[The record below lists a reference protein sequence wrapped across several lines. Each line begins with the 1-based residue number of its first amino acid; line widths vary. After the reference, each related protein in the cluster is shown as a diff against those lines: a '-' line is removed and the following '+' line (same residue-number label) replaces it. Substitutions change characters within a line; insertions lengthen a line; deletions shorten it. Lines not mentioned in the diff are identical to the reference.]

1 MFRYR
6 LPTSARWQ
14 LAGSVGAVA
23 LLVAG
28 CAGGGPSAVGGGPV
42 RVVATTGMIADAVRQ
57 VGGDHVQVTA
67 LMGPGTD
74 PHTYLPSPSD
84 ASALASAHVVFFNG
98 LHLEGKMTQLLE
110 ENQAGAARAVAVSR
124 AIEPARLL
132 HADGGDGAHDPHVW
146 FDVRLWLKCVEV
158 VRDELAAVDPAR
170 AADYRANADRYLNE
184 LDALDR
190 EVREKAGRL
199 PASRRVVVT
208 SHDAFGYFA
217 RAYGF
222 EVRGL
227 QGVSTAAAT
236 GTRDVDELANFLGQ
250 RQIPAVFCET
260 SVRPKGLE
268 KVLDTVRE
276 KYGREVRLVGGA
288 DALYSDALGEPG
300 TSGESYVGMVRHNI
314 DVIVRALSQ

>member
-1 MFRYR
+1 MITAIRSSIPR
-6 LPTSARWQ
+6 KICVACVG
-14 LAGSVGAVA
+14 LATAVLVG
-23 LLVAG
+23 
-28 CAGGGPSAVGGGPV
+28 CTGGGSGTIGDGPV
-42 RVVATTGMIADAVRQ
+42 RVVTTTGIIADTVRQ
-57 VGGDHVQVTA
+57 VGGPHVQVTA

-98 LHLEGKMTQLLE
+98 LHREGKMTQLLE

-124 AIEPARLL
+124 AIEPARLR

-146 FDVRLWLKCVEV
+146 FDVRLWMTCVEV
-158 VRDELAAVDPAR
+158 VRDELAALDPAR
-170 AADYRANADRYLNE
+170 AADYHANADRYLKE
-184 LDALDR
+184 LDALDN
-190 EVREKAGRL
+190 EVRRKAATL
-199 PASRRVVVT
+199 PPTRRVLVT

-217 RAYGF
+217 GAYGF

-236 GTRDVDELANFLGQ
+236 STRDVEELANFLGQ

-276 KYGREVRLVGGA
+276 KYQREVRLIGGD

-300 TSGESYVGMVRHNI
+300 TPGETYVGMVRHNI

>member
-1 MFRYR
+1 MTLRPF
-6 LPTSARWQ
+6 LPLIP
-14 LAGSVGAVA
+14 LAGVVA
-23 LLVAG
+23 LG
-28 CAGGGPSAVGGGPV
+28 CSGSSKPGVIGNGPV
-42 RVVATTGMIADAVRQ
+42 KVVATTSIIADTVRQ
-57 VGGDHVQVTA
+57 VGGPHVAVTA

-84 ASALASAHVVFFNG
+84 TTALASADIVFFNG

-110 ENQAGAARAVAVSR
+110 ENEAGAARAVAVSR
-124 AIEPARLL
+124 TLDPATQLRKAET
-132 HADGGDGAHDPHVW
+132 ADGAYDPHVW
-146 FDVRLWLKCVEV
+146 FDVRLWMKCVEV
-158 VRDELAAVDPAR
+158 VRDELADIDPAH
-170 AADYRANADRYLNE
+170 AADYRANADRYLKE
-184 LDALDR
+184 LDALDA
-190 EVREKAGRL
+190 EVRAKAAKL
-199 PASRRVVVT
+199 PPARRVLVT

-236 GTRDVDELANFLGQ
+236 GTRDVEELANFLGQ
-250 RQIPAVFCET
+250 REIPAVFCET

-268 KVLDTVRE
+268 KVQDTVRE
-276 KYGREVRLVGGA
+276 KYKREVRLVGGPHARA

-300 TSGESYVGMVRHNI
+300 TPGETYVGMVRHNI